1 MKDFIVFDLE
11 TIGLKPENGK
21 IIEIAALKIKD
32 WQIVDEYDQLI
43 NPEMKVPAVTT
54 NLTGIKNTDLTN
66 KPKIQEILPEFLE
79 FIGDMDLVGHN
90 ATSFDKVFID
100 YNLKKYNIISEGI
113 KNKCLDSLE
122 LAIFL
127 KPEFPK
133 HKLEYL
139 HQQLVGKKIKQTH
152 RAIDD
157 CKVLLEVLEK
167 LKEKRDTDWDKSWL
181 DHVGEISKSQ
191 NWPWASF
198 ILENNAQKLSKVNE
212 LLDVKSYIPAIARK
226 QENKNDYAEQD
237 DNISSVNKE
246 DIKKFF
252 RENGLLKK
260 HLKKYEHRQQQE
272 DLSLKI
278 TDAIN
283 NRNSLVAEAPT
294 GCGKSLSYLIPA
306 AFWSIKN
313 NQPVVCSTYTNQLQD
328 QLVDKEV
335 RLLKNIDIF
344 KDLKV
349 TVVKGREHY
358 ICLRKLR
365 DFFDEVVSVNAGPG
379 FFEDKFRIPDK
390 MFAVFLANWVIKNQK
405 KHADYDKFN
414 YWLKKKTR
422 VLSNQICS
430 DRESCM
436 NQYCEYYNK
445 CFLNKLKSD
454 AKESNITIANHSLV
468 FLDKLKRNNT
478 LLPDYKLL
486 IIDEAI
492 NIESAVTDASTK
504 SFNFKEVLWNMNSL
518 FNPAK
523 ISAGLL
529 YQIQNFLKKNDQ
541 SLMSEIEKASNSIVK
556 IVTEAEIIANNIR
569 KRHSGEKDLKYS
581 VRKDID
587 KIFVDSIRPQI
598 ENININ
604 LNNIS
609 SFFNKFIEKHKE
621 ENTKNLNKKIEL
633 SIFMLNDYQQILDQL
648 ILLDKN
654 SNIIFYEAPIS
665 LDDFSLNICQKNV
678 GKYLADKLYNDT
690 NLTVIFTSA
699 TLTYNDNFDFV
710 RKIWGLDAIKN
721 IEYLKLDYYF
731 DYKSQSALLVFN
743 DIPQK
748 KIGESN
754 FDYYSEV
761 SKLAEG
767 LIINNYGSSM
777 IILTNNHDVIKIGN
791 LLSDELDKKNIP
803 LFSLVNLDNLK
814 AFTGNKSNIIEDF
827 KENIES
833 CIIGSAGLRDGVDV
847 PGKSLDMVIIIR
859 FPFRF
864 PDDPIVKE
872 RSKIYGGFS
881 GYSLPL
887 CVFEIK
893 QAFGRL
899 IRTKNDNGFVCLLD
913 SRAGLD
919 KSTYFKDIINNL
931 PPDLNIIAV
940 NNTGHEK
947 VFNLLVTTKYSKNRM
962 EDFLANIIDSESD
975 EKAEDTNATDIANN
989 DIINHEDDI
998 EAEDIDDDED
1008 NGYDDYYEEFLANDA
1023 NSDLEDYD
1031 EDGVN
1036 VGEIER
1042 MEEAEREDL
1051 REQIEDYYN
1060 TDSNDED
1067 Y

>member
-1 MKDFIVFDLE
+1 MKDFIIFDIE

-32 WQIVDEYDQLI
+32 WQIIDEYDQLI

-54 NLTGIKNTDLTN
+54 NLTGIKDADLTN
-66 KPKIQEILPEFLE
+66 KSKIQDILPGFLE
-79 FIGDMDLVGHN
+79 FIGDLDLVGHN
-90 ATSFDKVFID
+90 AISFDKFFIEH
-100 YNLKKYNIISEGI
+100 NLKKYNISEEI
-113 KNKCLDSLE
+113 KNKCLDSME

-139 HQQLVGKKIKQTH
+139 HQELVRKKIKQTH

-157 CKVLLEVLEK
+157 CKLLLQVLKK

-198 ILENNAQKLSKVNE
+198 ILENNAQKLSKINII
-212 LLDVKSYIPAIARK
+212 LDVESYIPTITK
-226 QENKNDYAEQD
+226 KPGSNKEYAEQD
-237 DNISSVNKE
+237 EKMSSINKD
-246 DIKKFF
+246 DIKNFF
-252 RENGLLKK
+252 QENGLLKK
-260 HLKKYEHRQQQE
+260 YLKNFEYRQQQK

-283 NRNSLVAEAPT
+283 NENSLVAEAPT
-294 GCGKSLSYLIPA
+294 GCGKSLSYLIPSA
-306 AFWSIKN
+306 YWSLKN

-335 RLLKNIDIF
+335 KLLKNIDIF
-344 KDLKV
+344 KNLKV

-365 DFFDEVVSVNAGPG
+365 DFFDEVVNISPGPG
-379 FFEDKFRIPDK
+379 FFKDKFRISDK

-405 KHADYDKFN
+405 KHADYDKLS
-414 YWLKKKTR
+414 YWLKKKTK
-422 VLSNQICS
+422 VMSQQICS

-436 NQYCEYYNK
+436 SQYCKYYNK
-445 CFLNKLKSD
+445 CFLNKLRND

-523 ISAGLL
+523 ISTGLL

-541 SLMSEIEKASNSIVK
+541 SLMGELEKVSDSIVK
-556 IVTEAEIIANNIR
+556 IVSESEIIANNIR
-569 KRHSGEKDLKYS
+569 ERHSGESELKYS

-587 KIFVDSIRPQI
+587 KIFIDSIRPQI

-621 ENTKNLNKKIEL
+621 DNIENLIKKIEL
-633 SIFMLNDYQQILDQL
+633 NLFTLNDYRQIIEQVV
-648 ILLDKN
+648 LLDK
-654 SNIIFYEAPIS
+654 SDNIIFYEAPIS
-665 LDDFSLNICQKNV
+665 FDDFSLNICQKNV
-678 GKYLADKLYNDT
+678 GKYLTNNLYNDN
-690 NLTVIFTSA
+690 NLTVVFTSG
-699 TLTYNDNFDFV
+699 TLTYNNNFDFV
-710 RKIWGLDAIKN
+710 KKIWGLDAIKN

-731 DYKSQSALLVFN
+731 DNRNQSALLIFN
-743 DIPQK
+743 DIPYK
-748 KIGESN
+748 KIGDNNS
-754 FDYYSEV
+754 DYYSEV
-761 SKLAEG
+761 SKLTEG

-777 IILTNNHDVIKIGN
+777 IILTNNYDVIKIGN
-791 LLSDELDKKNIP
+791 LLSDELDKMNIP
-803 LFSLVNLDNLK
+803 LYSIVNLDNLK
-814 AFTGNKSNIIEDF
+814 AFSGNKANVIEDF
-827 KENIES
+827 KEKIES
-833 CIIGSAGLRDGVDV
+833 CIIGSASLRDGVDV
-847 PGKSLDMVIIIR
+847 PGKSLDMVIIIK

-872 RSKIYGGFS
+872 RGNIYGGFS

-899 IRTKNDNGFVCLLD
+899 IRSKHDTGFVCLLD
-913 SRAGLD
+913 SRANM
-919 KSTYFKDIINNL
+919 KKTSYFKDIINNL
-931 PPDLNIIAV
+931 PSDLNIFLV
-940 NNTGHEK
+940 NNDAREK
-947 VFNLLVTTKYSKNRM
+947 VFNLLSTTKYNKNRM
-962 EDFLANIIDSESD
+962 ENFLANIVGNKSD
-975 EKAEDTNATDIANN
+975 EKNANTNASDEINN
-989 DIINHEDDI
+989 DIINHQDND
-998 EAEDIDDDED
+998 AEDLDDDED
-1008 NGYDDYYEEFLANDA
+1008 GDYDDYYEEFLENDA
-1023 NSDLEDYD
+1023 NSELEDYD

-1042 MEEAEREDL
+1042 MEEDEREDL

-1060 TDSNDED
+1060 TDDGEEEN